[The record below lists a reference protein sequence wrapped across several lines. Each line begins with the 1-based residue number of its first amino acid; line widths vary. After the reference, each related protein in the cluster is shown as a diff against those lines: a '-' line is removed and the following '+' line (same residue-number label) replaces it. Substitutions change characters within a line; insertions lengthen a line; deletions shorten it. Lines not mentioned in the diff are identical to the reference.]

1 MAKTVKRIKPK
12 IIFKFKLIIAC
23 FILIVLVSFVS
34 NTFSKYVSSSQGDL
48 TVSFAKWQI
57 LVNNLDFTEEA
68 NSKIVFVPVVKANED
83 VNENAVAPSTEGYF
97 DIKIDPSNVGL
108 SFRYDIDFEIENK
121 DIPDL
126 MISKYAIIPNDFQEG
141 VDGITYTTLDSN
153 VVSNEM
159 IFDKKTENFQ
169 FEPFTVRLW
178 FEWYEGEGEQML
190 DEDDAIIGSVAALE
204 TTKFRMIA
212 NVKFEQIMK

>member
-12 IIFKFKLIIAC
+12 IIFKCKLIVAC
-23 FILIVLVSFVS
+23 FMIIVLVSFMS
-34 NTFSKYVSSSQGDL
+34 NTFSKYISSSQGDL

-57 LVNNLDFTEEA
+57 LVNDLDITEEA
-68 NSKIVFVPVVKANED
+68 NSEIVFVPVIKSND
-83 VNENAVAPSTEGYF
+83 HVNENAVAPSTEGYF

-108 SFRYDIDFEIENK
+108 SFKYNIDFKIEND

-126 MISKYAIIPNDFQEG
+126 MISKYAIIPNDFDEST
-141 VDGITYTTLDSN
+141 DNITYTTLESN
-153 VVSNEM
+153 IVSEEY
-159 IFDKKTENFQ
+159 IFDKTKPSFQ
-169 FEPFTVRLW
+169 FAPFTVRLL
-178 FEWYEGEGEQML
+178 FEWYEGEGEQMI
-190 DEDDAIIGSVAALE
+190 DEDDANIGSVAALE

>member
-12 IIFKFKLIIAC
+12 IIFKFKLIISC

-34 NTFSKYVSSSQGDL
+34 NTFSKYASSSQGDL
-48 TVSFAKWQI
+48 AVSFAKWQI
-57 LVNNLDFTEEA
+57 LVNDLDITEEA
-68 NSKIVFVPVVKANED
+68 NSEIVFVPVIKNNEY
-83 VNENAVAPSTEGYF
+83 VNENAIAPSTEGYF
-97 DIKIDPSNVGL
+97 DIKIDPTNVGL
-108 SFRYDIDFEIENK
+108 SFKYNIDFEIENK

-141 VDGITYTTLDSN
+141 IDTITYTTLDTN
-153 VVSNEM
+153 IITNEL
-159 IFDKKTENFQ
+159 IFDKEKTEFQ

-190 DEDDAIIGSVAALE
+190 DEDDAEIGSVAALE

-212 NVKFEQIMK
+212 NIKFEQITK